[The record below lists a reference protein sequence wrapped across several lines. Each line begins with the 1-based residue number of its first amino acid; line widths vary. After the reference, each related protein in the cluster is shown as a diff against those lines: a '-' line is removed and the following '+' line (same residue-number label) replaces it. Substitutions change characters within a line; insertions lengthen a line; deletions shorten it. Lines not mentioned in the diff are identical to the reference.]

1 MSAGSVAR
9 DSVVTI
15 EYLGRTREL
24 PASALPITIGADAA
38 ASLRIDG
45 LPGVIEI
52 EERDGA
58 FFVVASRGARNLRVD
73 GVPVVG
79 SREIKDG
86 DVIAFDRARVTCRTD
101 GGRLVLAIET
111 LVTAGDTAPPDLGGV
126 ATGDDVDGDA
136 HQAIVKPVAFK
147 LPPVVGAGEKR
158 GASRIARIGVGT
170 VLVLLAGFAWFAFT
184 AKSVTL
190 NFDPEPATMKLPSTL
205 FKIRYGDQ
213 YLLHPGT
220 HRVAATLKG
229 YYPLDTQFEVTS
241 ASGQVIDLKLKK
253 LPGLVTLTTEPE
265 ATAHVLLDG
274 MPLGETPLKDAEI
287 TPGVH
292 RLELSADR
300 FLPQVVEIDVRGAA
314 EQQSV
319 VAKLTPNWAPV
330 QLATQ
335 PPGATV
341 LVDGAE
347 VGVTPLEMQITAGE
361 RQIEAHLNG
370 YNAWTNKVIV
380 SAATPLQLP
389 EVKLALADGRVDIVS
404 NPTEANVSIDGEFR
418 GRSPL
423 TVKLTPGK
431 SHELTLTK
439 PGYETATRSLSIA
452 ADSGRKLAIDLV
464 AQYGEVQVESTPV
477 GADVWV
483 DGERRAATPVTLS
496 LTGVSHDVEIRR
508 TGFAS
513 SQQRV
518 TPRPGFPQKLV
529 FDLTALDQSTGGGYP
544 TVRKTGAGQELKLIP
559 SGQFTMGSSRRV
571 QARRANEVLRPVR
584 LTKAF
589 YLGIREVTN
598 AEFRAFKPDHKS
610 GEFGGKTLDE
620 GDQPVV
626 RVTPDEAMQYLNW
639 LSIKD
644 GLQPVYE
651 LKNNIWA
658 AVRPLRSGYRLPTE
672 AEWEWA
678 ARFAG
683 REEGLLYPWG
693 ADWPPPDHSGNWAD
707 VSARNMLPTIL
718 VTYNDGFPVSAPA
731 GTFDPNPVGIRDM
744 GNNVLEWIQDFYVPD
759 ITENVKLVEDPL
771 GPEVG
776 QLHVVRGA
784 GWRSVTVT
792 DLHMSARSYGAD
804 AREDIGFRVA
814 RNLE

>member
-1 MSAGSVAR
+1 MSAGSQAR

-24 PASALPITIGADAA
+24 PASALPITIGADAGA
-38 ASLRIDG
+38 TLRIDG

-52 EERDGA
+52 DERDGG
-58 FFVVASRGARNLRVD
+58 FFVAGRGARNLRVE
-73 GVPVVG
+73 GASVAG
-79 SREIKDG
+79 TRELKDG
-86 DVIAFDRARVTCRTD
+86 EVIAFDRARLQCSIAA
-101 GGRLVLAIET
+101 GRLAIAIET
-111 LVTAGDTAPPDLGGV
+111 LVTAGDTAPPDLAAVAIGGD
-126 ATGDDVDGDA
+126 ADGDA

-147 LPPVVGAGEKR
+147 LPPVVGAGEKQGHSKAMTIAV
-158 GASRIARIGVGT
+158 GA
-170 VLVLLAGFAWFAFT
+170 VLALLAGFAWFAFT
-184 AKSVTL
+184 AKEVAL
-190 NFDPEPATMKLPSTL
+190 NIDPEPDALNLPSTL
-205 FKIRYGDQ
+205 FKIRYGDH
-213 YLLHPGT
+213 YLLRPGQ

-229 YYPLDTQFEVTS
+229 YYPLDTQFEVSS
-241 ASGQVIDLKLKK
+241 ASGQVVDLKLKK

-274 MPLGETPLKDAEI
+274 MPLGETPLKDTEI
-287 TPGVH
+287 APGVH

-314 EQQSV
+314 ERQSLI
-319 VAKLTPNWAPV
+319 AKLTPNWAPV
-330 QLATQ
+330 SVATQ

-341 LVDGAE
+341 LVDGVN
-347 VGVTPLEMQITAGE
+347 VGVTPLEAQVTAGE
-361 RQIEAHLNG
+361 RQIEARLSG

-380 SAATPLQLP
+380 SAGTPLQLP

-404 NPTEANVSIDGEFR
+404 NPPEANVSIDGEFR

-423 TVKLTPGK
+423 TVKLAPGK
-431 SHELTLTK
+431 AHELTLTK
-439 PGYETATRSLSIA
+439 PGYETATQSLSIA
-452 ADSGRKLAIDLV
+452 ADSGRKLTIDLV

-496 LTGVSHDVEIRR
+496 LTGVSHEVEIRR
-508 TGFAS
+508 TGFANA
-513 SQQRV
+513 QQRV
-518 TPRPGFPQKLV
+518 TPRPGFPQKLA

-544 TVRKTGAGQELKLIP
+544 TVRKTGLGQELRLIP
-559 SGQFTMGSSRRV
+559 SGQFTMGSSRRE
-571 QARRANEVLRPVR
+571 QGRRANEVLRPVR

-589 YLGIREVTN
+589 YLGVREVTN

-626 RVTPDEAMQYLNW
+626 RVTPEDAMQYLNW
-639 LSIKD
+639 LSIRD

-651 LKNNIWA
+651 QKNGIWA
-658 AVRPLRSGYRLPTE
+658 PVRPLRGGYRLPTE

-678 ARFAG
+678 ARHAG
-683 REEGLLYPWG
+683 RDAPLLYPWG
-693 ADWPPPDHSGNWAD
+693 TDWPPPDRSGNWAD
-707 VSARNMLPTIL
+707 VSARNMLPLTM

-731 GTFDPNPVGIRDM
+731 GTFEPNPVGIRDLSS
-744 GNNVLEWIQDFYVPD
+744 NVAEWTQDFYVPD

-771 GPEVG
+771 GPETG

-784 GWRSVTVT
+784 SWRSSTVAE
-792 DLHMSARSYGAD
+792 LRMAARNSGAD
-804 AREDIGFRVA
+804 AREDIGFRIA

>member
-1 MSAGSVAR
+1 MSASNVAR

-15 EYLGRTREL
+15 EYQGRTREL
-24 PASALPITIGADAA
+24 PASALPATIGGDAA
-38 ASLRIDG
+38 ATLRIDA
-45 LPGVIEI
+45 LPGSIEI
-52 EERDGA
+52 REHDGA
-58 FFVVASRGARNLRVD
+58 FFVAAGRGARNLRVD
-73 GVPVVG
+73 GATLTG
-79 SREIKDG
+79 TRELKNG
-86 DVIAFDRARVTCRTD
+86 DVIAFDRARLACRIEA
-101 GGRLVLAIET
+101 GRLALAIDT
-111 LVTAGDTAPPDLGGV
+111 LVTAGDTAPPDLGAV
-126 ATGDDVDGDA
+126 AIGDDAEGDA
-136 HQAIVKPVAFK
+136 PYAIVKPVAFK

-158 GASRIARIGVGT
+158 GGSRVARIGVGA
-170 VLVLLAGFAWFAFT
+170 VLALLAGFAWFAFT
-184 AKSVTL
+184 AKSVAL
-190 NFDPEPATMKLPSTL
+190 NFDPEPETMRLPSTL
-205 FKIRYGDQ
+205 LKIRYGDH

-220 HRVAATLKG
+220 HRVSATLQG
-229 YYPLDTQFEVTS
+229 YYPLDAQFEVTS
-241 ASGQVIDLKLKK
+241 ASDQSVSLKLKK
-253 LPGLVTLTTEPE
+253 LPGRVTLTTEPE
-265 ATAHVLLDG
+265 ATARVLLDG

-287 TPGVH
+287 APGVH

-314 EQQSV
+314 ERQSV

-335 PPGATV
+335 PSGATV

-361 RQIEAHLNG
+361 RQIEARLSG

-380 SAATPLQLP
+380 SAGTPLQLP
-389 EVKLALADGRVDIVS
+389 DVKLALADGRVDIVT

-431 SHELTLTK
+431 SHDLTLTK

-496 LTGVSHDVEIRR
+496 LTGVSHDIEIRR
-508 TGFAS
+508 TGFANA
-513 SQQRV
+513 QQRV
-518 TPRPGFPQKLV
+518 TPRPGFPQKLE

-544 TVRKTGAGQELKLIP
+544 TVRKTGLGQELKLIP
-559 SGQFTMGSSRRV
+559 SGQFTMGTSRRE
-571 QARRANEVLRPVR
+571 QGRRANEVLRPVR

-589 YLGIREVTN
+589 YLGVREVTN

-626 RVTPDEAMQYLNW
+626 RVTPEEAMQYLNW

-651 LKNNIWA
+651 QKNGVWA
-658 AVRPLRSGYRLPTE
+658 AVRPLRGGYRLPTE

-683 REEGLLYPWG
+683 RDAALLYPWG
-693 ADWPPPDHSGNWAD
+693 ADWPPPDRSGNWAD
-707 VSARNMLPTIL
+707 VSARNLLPTIL

-731 GTFDPNPVGIRDM
+731 GTFDPNPVGIRDL
-744 GNNVLEWIQDFYVPD
+744 GNNVSEWIQDFYVPD

-771 GPEVG
+771 GPESG

-784 GWRSVTVT
+784 SWRSATVT
-792 DLHMSARSYGAD
+792 ELRIAARNSGTD

>member
-1 MSAGSVAR
+1 MSAGSLAR

-38 ASLRIDG
+38 AGLRIDG

-52 EERDGA
+52 REHDGT
-58 FFVVASRGARNLRVD
+58 FFVAAGRGARNLRID
-73 GVPVVG
+73 GVPVAG
-79 SREIKDG
+79 SRDLKDG
-86 DVIAFDRARVTCRTD
+86 DVIAFDRARLTCRID
-101 GGRLVLAIET
+101 GGRLALAIET

-126 ATGDDVDGDA
+126 ATGDDADGDVE
-136 HQAIVKPVAFK
+136 HTIVKPVAFK
-147 LPPVVGAGEKR
+147 LPPVIGAGAKP
-158 GASRIARIGVGT
+158 GASRAATIGAGV
-170 VLVLLAGFAWFAFT
+170 VLTLLAVFAWFAFT
-184 AKSVTL
+184 AKSVVL
-190 NFDPEPATMKLPSTL
+190 NFDPEPEAMSLPSTL
-205 FKIRYGDQ
+205 FKIRYGDH

-241 ASGQVIDLKLKK
+241 SSGQVIDLKLKK
-253 LPGLVTLTTEPE
+253 LPGLVTLKTEPE
-265 ATAHVLLDG
+265 ATARVLLDG
-274 MPLGETPLKDAEI
+274 MPLGETPLEDAEI
-287 TPGVH
+287 APGVH

-314 EQQSV
+314 ERQLL

-330 QLATQ
+330 SFATQ

-341 LVDGAE
+341 LVDGAD

-361 RQIEAHLNG
+361 RQIEARLSG

-380 SAATPLQLP
+380 SAGTPLQLP
-389 EVKLALADGRVDIVS
+389 DVKLALADGRVDIVS

-418 GRSPL
+418 GRAPL

-431 SHELTLTK
+431 THELTLTK

-496 LTGVSHDVEIRR
+496 LTGVSHDIEIRR
-508 TGFAS
+508 TGFANAT
-513 SQQRV
+513 QRV
-518 TPRPGFPQKLV
+518 TPRPGFPQKLD
-529 FDLTALDQSTGGGYP
+529 FDLAALDQSTGGGYP
-544 TVRKTGAGQELKLIP
+544 TMRKTGAGQELKLIP
-559 SGQFTMGSSRRV
+559 SGQFTMGSSRRE
-571 QARRANEVLRPVR
+571 QGRRANEVLRPVR

-589 YLGIREVTN
+589 YLGVREVTN
-598 AEFRAFKPDHKS
+598 AEFRAFKADHKS

-626 RVTPDEAMQYLNW
+626 RVTPEDAMQYLNW
-639 LSIKD
+639 LSIRD

-651 LKNNIWA
+651 QKNGVWA
-658 AVRPLRSGYRLPTE
+658 AVRPLRGGYRLPTE

-683 REEGLLYPWG
+683 RESGLLYPWG
-693 ADWPPPDHSGNWAD
+693 ADWPPPDRSGNWAD
-707 VSARNMLPTIL
+707 VSARNMLPTTM

-731 GTFDPNPVGIRDM
+731 GTFEPNPVGIRDL
-744 GNNVLEWIQDFYVPD
+744 GSNVSEWIQDFYVPD
-759 ITENVKLVEDPL
+759 ITENVKLVEDPQ
-771 GPEVG
+771 GAETG

-784 GWRSVTVT
+784 SWRSATVAE
-792 DLHMSARSYGAD
+792 LRVAARNYGAD
-804 AREDIGFRVA
+804 AREDIGFRIA